1 MVVLQQIKGTTN
13 SHDIRRRIEHRMDLW
28 EAEEYD
34 QLVED
39 TLETARRQLPANQK
53 QESDEHV
60 TKTFVNMLFQGKLH
74 QAVRWLTGREKG

>member
-1 MVVLQQIKGTTN
+1 MVVLQRIKGTTN

-39 TLETARRQLPANQK
+39 TMATAWRQLPANQN
-53 QESDEHV
+53 QERKAAPGGVLAD
-60 TKTFVNMLFQGKLH
+60 
-74 QAVRWLTGREKG
+74 